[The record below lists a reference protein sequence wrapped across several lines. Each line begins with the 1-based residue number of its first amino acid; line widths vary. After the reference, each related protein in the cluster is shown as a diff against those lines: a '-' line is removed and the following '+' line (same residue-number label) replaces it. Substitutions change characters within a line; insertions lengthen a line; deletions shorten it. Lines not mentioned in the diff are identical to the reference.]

1 MFIQLKSGAMLN
13 LFWLQD
19 CFVGK
24 HDKNIV
30 IFYMINGTKL
40 IEEYSTASEAQ
51 SRVEDVH
58 FAMDEASAG
67 DTKPLIVNE
76 LPTENISKRRSYLI
90 KVSSDP
96 QDSYQE
102 WRYIEDPDTG
112 ECKWEMLG
120 IQKDYSYSKDD
131 IDDMKEE
138 VDRDIAQ
145 LNEDISWNEYN

>member
-96 QDSYQE
+96 QDGYQE

-138 VDRDIAQ
+138 VDGDIAQ

>member
-1 MFIQLKSGAMLN
+1 MFILLQSGAMLN

-96 QDSYQE
+96 QDGYQE

-138 VDRDIAQ
+138 VDRDIVQ

>member
-96 QDSYQE
+96 QDGYQE

-112 ECKWEMLG
+112 EYKWEMLG

-131 IDDMKEE
+131 IDNM
-138 VDRDIAQ
+138 
-145 LNEDISWNEYN
+145 LSWNEYN